1 MNEISLLLA
10 EDDLDLGNVFKQF
23 LEINQF
29 KVSWA
34 RDGEEA
40 LTLYHTMPHIDLVI
54 LDVMMPKLDGFS
66 VARKMQDY
74 PHKHPILFLT
84 ARNLKEDRLRGLQL
98 GAVDYITKPFEAD
111 ELVLKI
117 KNLLT
122 RQPAETDIITIGT
135 FKFNPGEL
143 RLANDFVNYD
153 LTEKEA
159 ELLKVLYS
167 QRNALVKRES
177 LLVSVWGQND
187 YFLGRSM
194 DVFISRLRK
203 YFKDDP
209 HVTLETIRGVGIR
222 LRVE

>member
-1 MNEISLLLA
+1 MSNITLLLA
-10 EDDLDLGNVFKQF
+10 EDDKDLGSVFKQF

-29 KVSWA
+29 QVLWA
-34 RDGEEA
+34 QDGEEA
-40 LTLYHTMPHIDLVI
+40 WQLFNSSPHLDLII

-66 VARKMQDY
+66 VAKRIQEANQKL
-74 PHKHPILFLT
+74 PVLFLT
-84 ARNLKEDRLRGLQL
+84 ARNMKEDRLKGLQL
-98 GAVDYITKPFEAD
+98 GAMDYITKPFEAD

-122 RQPAETDIITIGT
+122 RRPENLEFINIGS
-135 FKFNPGEL
+135 FQFSPSEL
-143 RLANDFVNYD
+143 RLTNDSVSYD
-153 LTEKEA
+153 LTEKES
-159 ELLKVLYS
+159 ELLKVLYE
-167 QRNALVKRES
+167 QRNSLVKRES

-222 LRVE
+222 LRIE